1 MINTN
6 LSEMIKEAVVKA
18 GSTFTKDK
26 IISLEKCILNETNER
41 AKWVLETTIENS
53 SVSEKNMS
61 PICDDTGIPHVLIDI
76 GPNQSLTRDI
86 IDSIYKGI
94 EQGLEKLPGR
104 PMAINGDDYH
114 RINQSLGISEN
125 PSDVLPAPFLIRNI
139 SEDVIK
145 IHVLLFGGGPAIRG
159 KTQRI
164 FHKHSTE
171 VVINEII
178 EWAKEGVSL
187 LGCSPCVLAIGIGRS
202 QYEATSLML
211 ESLVDG
217 NHNIQNEIEK
227 EITSKINESNIGPL
241 GLGGDTSVLATF
253 LKVGPQ
259 RSSGVR
265 IVCVRPCCSIEPRKA
280 TVLLNDKGIKLL

>member
-1 MINTN
+1 MINTK
-6 LSEMIKEAVVKA
+6 LSEMVKEAVVKA

-26 IISLEKCILNETNER
+26 ITSLEKFISKETNES
-41 AKWVLETTIENS
+41 AKWVLETTIENA
-53 SVSEKNMS
+53 SVSEKNCS

-94 EQGLEKLPGR
+94 ELGLEKLPGR
-104 PMAINGDDYH
+104 PMGIRGDDYQ
-114 RINQSLGISEN
+114 RINQSFGISEN
-125 PSDVLPAPFLIRNI
+125 PSDVLPAPFLIRSI

-171 VVINEII
+171 VVINEIVD
-178 EWAKEGVSL
+178 WAKEGVSL
-187 LGCSPCVLAIGIGRS
+187 LGCSPSVLAIGIGRS

-217 NHNIQNEIEK
+217 DHNVQNEIEK

-280 TVLLNDKGIKLL
+280 TVLLSDKGIELL